1 MNDESKREGATEQE
15 VETSNIRLKSR
26 EFLEQ
31 RYREDSEMHR
41 QEESSDEEDEEE
53 SGSDEEEE
61 PEEPIKQGV
70 KHTPGYYAK
79 KPPGSLK

>member
-31 RYREDSEMHR
+31 RYREDSEMQR

-61 PEEPIKQGV
+61 PEEPIK
-70 KHTPGYYAK
+70 
-79 KPPGSLK
+79 